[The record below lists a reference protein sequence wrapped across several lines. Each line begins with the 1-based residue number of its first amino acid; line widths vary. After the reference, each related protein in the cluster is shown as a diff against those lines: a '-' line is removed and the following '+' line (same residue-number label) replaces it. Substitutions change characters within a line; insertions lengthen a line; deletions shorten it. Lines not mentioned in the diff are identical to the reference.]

1 MSGTVEKEGGYM
13 NRPPLLTGS
22 ANYDAW
28 KPKMMAFLR
37 SIDSKVWKVVLTGW
51 EQPMYA
57 SKEGTSTG
65 IVKPEVEWTTEEEA
79 IANQNHKAIYAL
91 FNGVDTSV
99 FKMIK
104 NCVSAKEAWEVLQKC
119 YEGTTKVKQSKI
131 QHLTSRFEAL
141 KMKDDENIQD
151 FHLKLLDIGN
161 SFEALGEKMSDEKL
175 ARKLLRSLPKRF
187 DMKVT
192 AIEEAHDISS
202 MKMDELVGSLQTFES
217 VLDERG
223 DKRNKSI
230 AFVSNTEEEDD
241 QSEDGEEDSIADAI
255 AMLGRQFNKVLKRVD
270 RRNRQNGQGIRFDI
284 NKQQN
289 SLKKSKPEDK
299 STQGKGVQCHEC
311 EGYGH
316 IRSECGTY
324 QKRQKKGLTVSWSDE
339 DTDEEGES
347 ARHVTALT
355 GTCVE
360 VEDWDSDED
369 EDVPYEE
376 LASTYKDLL
385 TRYEEMCRILEK
397 QKKTINKLITEVNT
411 QVQKVAQA
419 EEKVTQVNA
428 QMDDLRK
435 RVSQLNSGGD
445 LLEEILEN
453 VPSGKLRS
461 VGYNYSSLNQYQQ
474 NPETKFSSGGNM
486 IDPCTGKV
494 MLEHQPRH
502 SKAFPVPKFALDPKS
517 SASQGP
523 RPRIYQRSNSQRRYR
538 RWVCHHCGKRGHIRP
553 FCYKLHGYPNQKP
566 NQNVT
571 HEKTIVKKEWR
582 PIEESAALP
591 KEEDVGLI
599 AHTSLRASSRED
611 WYFDSGCSR
620 HMTGEEKYLM
630 NVRSYKASF
639 VTFGDGAKGE
649 IIGIGDLINH
659 GQPNLEN
666 VLLVKGL
673 TANLIS
679 ISQLCDQGMK
689 VNFTKSEC
697 LVNNE
702 EGQLV
707 LRGTRS
713 KDNCYLWMPQEEALT
728 STCLVTTEDEVQLW
742 HQKMGHLNLK
752 GMKKV
757 ISLEA
762 IRGIPKLRIV
772 EGKVCGECQIGKQ
785 VRMSHPM
792 LEHQTTSKVLE
803 LLHMDLMGP
812 MQVESLGGKR
822 YVLVVVDD
830 FSRYTWV
837 NFIREKSDA
846 FDVFKELCIQI
857 QREKGSNVVRIRS
870 DHGREFENSKFD
882 DFCAAEGIKHEYSSP
897 ITPQQNGIVERKN
910 RTIQESARVM
920 LHAKNVPYHF
930 WAEAMNIA
938 CYVHNRVTL
947 RKGTTSTLYELWKDR
962 KPTVK
967 HFHIFGSECFILADR
982 EPRRKLDPKSEKG
995 FFLGYS
1001 TNSRAYKV
1009 YNTKTQVVMESV
1021 NVVVKDSSDKENEGV
1036 DQGTPV
1042 SVNAEPDDGASTPAS
1057 MNEADE
1063 RTIEED
1069 NDESA
1074 RPQAASKGPSVRVQ
1088 KNHPLDLVIGNPE
1101 QGITTRRTN
1110 DVVANS
1116 CFVSLFEPKNVK
1128 EALTDEAWIEA
1139 MQEELNQFE
1148 RSEVWDLVPRPEDVN
1163 VIGTKWVYKNKSD
1176 ENGTVTRNKARLVAQ
1191 GYTQI
1196 EGLDFDETFAPVA
1209 RLESIRLLLGVA
1221 CILKFKLYQMDV
1233 KSAFLNG
1240 YLQEEVYVE
1249 QPKGFVDPEHPNYV
1263 YKLKKALYGLKQA
1276 PRAWYERLTQFLE
1289 EQGYR
1294 KGGSDKTLFVKQEK
1308 GKFIIAQIYVDDIVF
1323 GGMSDAMVQHF
1334 VQQMQSEFEMSLVGE
1349 LTYFLGLQIKQMD
1362 DTIFISQSKYARNII
1377 KKFGMDN
1384 ATHKR
1389 TPAPTHLKL
1398 TKDEK
1403 GISVDQSLYRSMIG
1417 SLLYLTASRPDI
1429 TYAVGVC
1436 ARYQADPKVSH
1447 LTQVKRILKYVN
1459 GTSDYG
1465 IMYSHC
1471 ENSTLYGYCDADW
1484 AGSADDRKSTSGGCF
1499 FLGTNLIS
1507 WFSKKQNC
1515 VALSTAEAEYVA
1527 AGSSC
1532 SQLVWMKQM
1541 LKEYDVEQDALTLYC
1556 DNMSA
1561 INISKNPVQHSKTK
1575 HIDIRHHYI
1584 RDLVEN
1590 KIVVLEH
1597 VGTKEQ
1603 IADIFTKALD
1613 AVQFENLRGKLGIC
1627 LYEEL

>member
-1 MSGTVEKEGGYM
+1 
-13 NRPPLLTGS
+13 
-22 ANYDAW
+22 
-28 KPKMMAFLR
+28 
-37 SIDSKVWKVVLTGW
+37 
-51 EQPMYA
+51 
-57 SKEGTSTG
+57 
-65 IVKPEVEWTTEEEA
+65 
-79 IANQNHKAIYAL
+79 
-91 FNGVDTSV
+91 
-99 FKMIK
+99 
-104 NCVSAKEAWEVLQKC
+104 
-119 YEGTTKVKQSKI
+119 
-131 QHLTSRFEAL
+131 
-141 KMKDDENIQD
+141 
-151 FHLKLLDIGN
+151 
-161 SFEALGEKMSDEKL
+161 
-175 ARKLLRSLPKRF
+175 
-187 DMKVT
+187 
-192 AIEEAHDISS
+192 
-202 MKMDELVGSLQTFES
+202 
-217 VLDERG
+217 
-223 DKRNKSI
+223 
-230 AFVSNTEEEDD
+230 
-241 QSEDGEEDSIADAI
+241 
-255 AMLGRQFNKVLKRVD
+255 
-270 RRNRQNGQGIRFDI
+270 
-284 NKQQN
+284 
-289 SLKKSKPEDK
+289 
-299 STQGKGVQCHEC
+299 
-311 EGYGH
+311 
-316 IRSECGTY
+316 
-324 QKRQKKGLTVSWSDE
+324 
-339 DTDEEGES
+339 
-347 ARHVTALT
+347 
-355 GTCVE
+355 
-360 VEDWDSDED
+360 
-369 EDVPYEE
+369 
-376 LASTYKDLL
+376 
-385 TRYEEMCRILEK
+385 
-397 QKKTINKLITEVNT
+397 
-411 QVQKVAQA
+411 
-419 EEKVTQVNA
+419 
-428 QMDDLRK
+428 
-435 RVSQLNSGGD
+435 
-445 LLEEILEN
+445 
-453 VPSGKLRS
+453 
-461 VGYNYSSLNQYQQ
+461 
-474 NPETKFSSGGNM
+474 
-486 IDPCTGKV
+486 
-494 MLEHQPRH
+494 
-502 SKAFPVPKFALDPKS
+502 
-517 SASQGP
+517 
-523 RPRIYQRSNSQRRYR
+523 
-538 RWVCHHCGKRGHIRP
+538 
-553 FCYKLHGYPNQKP
+553 
-566 NQNVT
+566 
-571 HEKTIVKKEWR
+571 
-582 PIEESAALP
+582 
-591 KEEDVGLI
+591 
-599 AHTSLRASSRED
+599 
-611 WYFDSGCSR
+611 
-620 HMTGEEKYLM
+620 
-630 NVRSYKASF
+630 
-639 VTFGDGAKGE
+639 
-649 IIGIGDLINH
+649 
-659 GQPNLEN
+659 
-666 VLLVKGL
+666 
-673 TANLIS
+673 
-679 ISQLCDQGMK
+679 
-689 VNFTKSEC
+689 
-697 LVNNE
+697 
-702 EGQLV
+702 
-707 LRGTRS
+707 
-713 KDNCYLWMPQEEALT
+713 
-728 STCLVTTEDEVQLW
+728 
-742 HQKMGHLNLK
+742 
-752 GMKKV
+752 
-757 ISLEA
+757 
-762 IRGIPKLRIV
+762 
-772 EGKVCGECQIGKQ
+772 
-785 VRMSHPM
+785 
-792 LEHQTTSKVLE
+792 
-803 LLHMDLMGP
+803 
-812 MQVESLGGKR
+812 
-822 YVLVVVDD
+822 
-830 FSRYTWV
+830 
-837 NFIREKSDA
+837 
-846 FDVFKELCIQI
+846 
-857 QREKGSNVVRIRS
+857 
-870 DHGREFENSKFD
+870 
-882 DFCAAEGIKHEYSSP
+882 
-897 ITPQQNGIVERKN
+897 
-910 RTIQESARVM
+910 M

-930 WAEAMNIA
+930 WAEAMNTA

-1001 TNSRAYKV
+1001 TNGRAYRV

-1042 SVNAEPDDGASTPAS
+1042 S
-1057 MNEADE
+1057 
-1063 RTIEED
+1063 
-1069 NDESA
+1069 
-1074 RPQAASKGPSVRVQ
+1074 
-1088 KNHPLDLVIGNPE
+1088 
-1101 QGITTRRTN
+1101 
-1110 DVVANS
+1110 
-1116 CFVSLFEPKNVK
+1116 
-1128 EALTDEAWIEA
+1128 
-1139 MQEELNQFE
+1139 
-1148 RSEVWDLVPRPEDVN
+1148 VN

-1323 GGMSDAMVQHF
+1323 GGMSNTMVQHF